1 MIKILL
7 TVAVLGA
14 VGSFASPVMAEGKQ
28 GEAVSSE
35 DASHCAHRRV
45 MPPDPRY
52 DCGASAGQTT
62 GTGGGIGPGNAVR
75 QGIGTGQGI
84 GPGNGGGSS
93 AFGRR

>member
-14 VGSFASPVMAEGKQ
+14 VGSFAGPAMAEGKP
-28 GEAVSSE
+28 GEAVGNE
-35 DASHCAHRRV
+35 DSSHCAHRRV
-45 MPPDPRY
+45 MPPDPRN
-52 DCGASAGQTT
+52 DCGASASKASGA
-62 GTGGGIGPGNAVR
+62 GGGIGPGNAVR

-84 GPGNGGGSS
+84 GPGNGGGQ